1 MRDRLLAAVQSRL
14 DLAVRSGDLS
24 GAHAPQAGEEADALL
39 AFLATPRGVDAQVLY
54 TAGLL
59 HWFRSA
65 LPEEEGRESWAL
77 AVVLLMPFY
86 MSQVEALP
94 DAVRASFTRGLSP
107 SVRPAGQELVR
118 AHAEAMGN
126 LGMLLVMRLVRQ
138 RERQAGRVGA
148 RLLRDAERALPPGH
162 PSRPLVLCNLGYAL
176 VLNDLLAH
184 QGEDPPPMPEL
195 ETAIALL
202 REAFATTPRAHL
214 NHARCANGLALALRC
229 QAMLTRDRPLL
240 GESVELLRTAVATA
254 TEVDENLPQMH
265 ADLGAG
271 LLMWAESGAERPGDV
286 DTALLDEAIAQL
298 EQAVAGLPDGSEE
311 QARAM
316 EGFMRATMLRAPSRV
331 WEKHDPQTRK
341 HLEVMDGLVS
351 SMVPRQGS
359 DGAEDSGNSRHPMAV
374 VAKLLG
380 MVSGGGD
387 SRSAQLMDFATTLMR
402 YPDEAGMAEV
412 HIKAME
418 TLEAQFSHLPPG
430 EREEALR
437 EYLEGAEETPS
448 PAFGPADTTDL
459 DALLEIHERVLREV
473 PEDHRDR
480 VLLAFSRHAL
490 LLVRHQYGGEEM
502 SRDAWVAG
510 LAELAPMMTEA
521 EGGLPAMMARMGLD
535 PDHMESFVM
544 LAYAQQSPFE
554 ALARTGDAIRQGRRR
569 LATLP
574 VDDPAYAQAQKALAH
589 ALFDHYQLDHDE
601 TVYQEASELARR
613 VLDTLPAA
621 DPYLPFLLM
630 PWGSAVSSRLQHS
643 ALTQGA
649 RAAEGDQPSSG
660 VARLASNSAA
670 DALGYRDAPGALE
683 ALEDGR
689 AHLLSNALN
698 ARRELD
704 HLRRTDAALAAR
716 LVELRERV
724 QALQA
729 RGAYGRL
736 PRQEDMAEYR
746 DLAGQWKEL
755 MDRLLELPGF
765 ERFLLPLPL
774 GLPDLLPAA
783 AEGPVVSV
791 NVNPR
796 RCDALVL
803 RPDGLVPVALPEL
816 RAGELIEQAD
826 AFHEAIAVLTHGG
839 DGLLT
844 GQARQVVGETLGW
857 LWDVLAEPV
866 LDALGLTGPPPPGGP
881 WPRLWWSPTG
891 PLNSLPLHAAGHHSR
906 PGDSVLDRA
915 VSSYTPTLRALLH
928 SRAQAVA
935 ARRATLAVA
944 MPTTPGHAPLPR
956 TVDEA
961 GALTARMA
969 GAVPLVGSAATR
981 EAVLAALPGAA
992 VAHFACHAGSD
1003 PANPAAGHLLL
1014 HDGPLSLTAISAL
1027 QLDGAELAYLSACGT
1042 ARGGARL
1049 ADEAIHVASAFQL
1062 AGYAQAVATLWE
1074 IGDEVAAEVA
1084 AGFHGALDGAL
1095 DAPDRL
1101 PGALALHTVT
1111 RRMREARPGEPW
1123 SWAAL
1128 LHAGA

>member
-14 DLAVRSGDLS
+14 DLAVRAGDLS
-24 GAHAPQAGEEADALL
+24 GVHAPQAGEEADGLL

-59 HWFRSA
+59 HWFRAA
-65 LPEEEGRESWAL
+65 LPEEEGQESWAL

-86 MSQVEALP
+86 MSRAEALP
-94 DAVRASFTRGLSP
+94 APVRASFTRALSP
-107 SVRPAGQELVR
+107 SVRPAGEELVR

-126 LGMLLVMRLVRQ
+126 LAMLLVIRLVRQ
-138 RERQAGRVGA
+138 RDHRAGQAGL
-148 RLLRDAERALPPGH
+148 RLLRDAEQVLPPGH
-162 PSRPLVLCNLGYAL
+162 PSRPLVLCNLGYTL
-176 VLNDLLAH
+176 VLNDLFAH
-184 QGEDPPPMPEL
+184 QGEDPPPMPQL
-195 ETAIALL
+195 ETAITVL

-214 NHARCANGLALALRC
+214 NHARCANGLALGLRC
-229 QAMLTRDRPLL
+229 KAILTQDRPLL

-254 TEVDENLPQMH
+254 TEVDENLPQMC
-265 ADLGAG
+265 ADLGDA

-286 DTALLDEAIAQL
+286 DTAVLDEAIAML
-298 EQAVAGLPDGSEE
+298 ERAVIGLPDGSEE
-311 QARAM
+311 QDRAKT
-316 EGFMRATMLRAPSRV
+316 GFTRATMLRAPSRV
-331 WEKHDPQTRK
+331 REKRDPKTRK
-341 HLEVMDGLVS
+341 HLEVMDGFVS
-351 SMVPRQGS
+351 SMVPRQGGEGS
-359 DGAEDSGNSRHPMAV
+359 GDGGHPLAF

-380 MVSGGGD
+380 MVSGGGN

-402 YPDEAGMAEV
+402 YPDEAGLAEV
-412 HIKAME
+412 HAKAME

-430 EREEALR
+430 EREEAMR
-437 EYLEGAEETPS
+437 AYLDSAEEAPS
-448 PAFGPADTTDL
+448 PAFGPADTTEL
-459 DALLEIHERVLREV
+459 DALLEIHERVLREL
-473 PEDHRDR
+473 PEDHQDR
-480 VLLAFSRHAL
+480 VMLTFNRRGLLLARL
-490 LLVRHQYGGEEM
+490 QYGGQVSRENWTEE
-502 SRDAWVAG
+502 
-510 LAELAPMMTEA
+510 LAELGPLMTEA
-521 EGGLPAMMARMGLD
+521 EGGLPAMLGRMGLS
-535 PDHMESFVM
+535 PDHMESWVM
-544 LAYAQQSPFE
+544 LAHAQQSPFE
-554 ALARTGDAIRQGRRR
+554 ALARTAAGIRQGRRR
-569 LATLP
+569 LAALP
-574 VDDPAYAQAQKALAH
+574 ADDPAYPQAQKALAH
-589 ALFDHYQLDHDE
+589 ALFAHYQLDHDE
-601 TVYQEASELARR
+601 ARYQEAAGLARR
-613 VLDTLPAA
+613 VLDTLAA
-621 DPYLPFLLM
+621 TDPYLPFLLM
-630 PWGSAVSSRLQHS
+630 AWGSAVTSRLQHS
-643 ALTQGA
+643 ALTED
-649 RAAEGDQPSSG
+649 AETAEHALPSSA

-689 AHLLSNALN
+689 AHLLSGALN

-704 HLRRTDAALAAR
+704 QLRRTDAGLAAR
-716 LVELRERV
+716 LVELREQV
-724 QALQA
+724 HDLQA
-729 RGAYGRL
+729 RGGFGRM
-736 PRQEDMAEYR
+736 PRPQDLAEYR

-755 MDRLLELPGF
+755 MDRLQGMPGF

-783 AEGPVVSV
+783 AEGPVISV

-826 AFHEAIAVLTHGG
+826 AFHEAVAVLTHGG
-839 DGLLT
+839 EGLLA
-844 GQARQVVGETLGW
+844 GQARQVVRETLGW

-866 LDALGLTGPPPPGGP
+866 LDALGLTGPPPPDGS

-891 PLNSLPLHAAGHHSR
+891 PLNSLPLHAAGHHTR

-928 SRAQAVA
+928 SRAHPVT
-935 ARRATLAVA
+935 ARRTALAVA
-944 MPTTPGHAPLPR
+944 MPETPGHAPLPR

-961 GALTARMA
+961 GALAARTG
-969 GAVPLVGSAATR
+969 GAAPLVGAAATR

-1003 PANPAAGHLLL
+1003 PADPAASHLLL

-1027 QLDGAELAYLSACGT
+1027 HLDGAELAYLSACGT
-1042 ARGGARL
+1042 ARGSARL

-1074 IGDEVAAEVA
+1074 IGDGVAAEVA

-1095 DAPDRL
+1095 DAADRL

-1111 RRMREARPGEPW
+1111 RRMREAMPGEPW
-1123 SWAAL
+1123 TWAAL